1 LFNGTPKMLKKR
13 LSLIETKDQTMINS
27 FAQSHNDEEQHT
39 KAKCQVLEQFK
50 EKQQTLRE

>member
-27 FAQSHNDEEQHT
+27 FAHSNNDEEQHT